1 MQNEVADMI
10 AQAEMDWEKREEK
23 RINRF
28 IQTQARMYLNS
39 DEEIEDFKNTP
50 KSMQLLIMWQIEETN
65 DLHNQIDR
73 IRTYLEEAPI

>member
-1 MQNEVADMI
+1 MI